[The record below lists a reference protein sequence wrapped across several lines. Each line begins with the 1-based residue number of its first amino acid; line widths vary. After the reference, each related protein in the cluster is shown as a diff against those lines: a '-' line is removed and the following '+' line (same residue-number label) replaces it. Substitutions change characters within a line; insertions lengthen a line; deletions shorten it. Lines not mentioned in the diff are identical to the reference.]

1 MTTTDKDQELIEILK
16 SQIEVEK
23 STLEEI
29 DELEK
34 TVTEANVRLVLMS
47 MRLDTL
53 RHQNFL
59 EGMVKILNEVPCD
72 FWSAKVQRYVDRV
85 KFERRVKALMEREDS
100 MIDYLGNAIKLM
112 SDETGTMLLEHLRN
126 DEERQNENLK
136 KLIRIIQQAPLQPK
150 KGEKGSDI
158 ECDE

>member
-1 MTTTDKDQELIEILK
+1 MITADNSQELIEILK
-16 SQIEVEK
+16 NQIEVEK
-23 STLEEI
+23 STLKEI
-29 DELEK
+29 DELQQ
-34 TVTEANVRLVLMS
+34 TFTEPNVRLVLMS

-59 EGMVKILNEVPCD
+59 DEMVKILNEVPCD
-72 FWSAKVQRYVDRV
+72 LWSAKVQRYVDRV
-85 KFERRVKALMEREDS
+85 KFERKVKALMDREAS
-100 MIDYLGNAIKLM
+100 MIDYLGKAIDLM
-112 SDETGTMLLEHLRN
+112 SDPTGTMLLEHLKT

-158 ECDE
+158 ECKE